1 MPIWL
6 TIGHFETRGELYPR
20 FSGGVTVGAQAGRS
34 KLESIEFLAPTPAG
48 GAPAA
53 RERGAPGANE
63 IVVTKL
69 PDAASPALFKVCAQ
83 GYHIAPEQSG
93 IAATIDFTR
102 ADGKGGEATE
112 LSVMLHGVVMERDN
126 KTPRGGAG
134 AAAERYRIRYKKMTE
149 ANQPP
154 SSPDVSH
161 AVKAA
166 LMREAGSTASAGGVS
181 VGMMDGSV
189 RLVNYGVRPSKYNWS
204 YVLRR
209 PRP

>member
-6 TIGHFETRGELYPR
+6 TIGHFEVRGELSPR

-48 GAPAA
+48 GAPAG
-53 RERGAPGANE
+53 RERHAPGPNE
-63 IVVTKL
+63 IVVSKL
-69 PDAASPALFKVCAQ
+69 PDAASPTFFKVCLQ
-83 GYHIAPEQSG
+83 GRHLAPEQS
-93 IAATIDFTR
+93 AMTAMMDFTR
-102 ADGKGGEATE
+102 AGGTSGEATD
-112 LSVMLHGVVMERDN
+112 LSITLHGVVMEWDS
-126 KTPRGGAG
+126 KTLRGSAG
-134 AAAERYRIRYKKMTE
+134 AATERYRIRYTKMTY

-166 LMREAGSTASAGGVS
+166 LTKEAGATASGGGLS

-209 PRP
+209 K